1 MRLCRYGSHRVIE
14 PAGALPQA
22 AWRIDNTPQAHANEI
37 LVDVEALNIDSAS
50 FHQMSEACG
59 GDAAAIGAQVL
70 RTVRERGK
78 QHNPATGSGGM
89 LVGRVAEI
97 GEGLQETTDL
107 AVGDRVAS
115 LVSLSLT
122 PLFLDEILAVDTGCA
137 RVRVRGSAV
146 LFESAVYA
154 KLPDD
159 MSTDVALAI
168 LDVAGAPAQT
178 RRICRPAQRVLILGA
193 GGKSG
198 MLCSAQAREA
208 VGPAGCVYGLERAA
222 SESTAL
228 LLREGYL
235 DALIEADA
243 RDALACLDAF
253 TAIAGEEAD
262 VVINCVNVPG
272 TELSAILP
280 CRDRGTVY
288 FFNMATSF
296 TAAALGAEGVG
307 KDVDL
312 LIGNGYAQGHARIA
326 LDTVR
331 TRPAL
336 HAYFQRRFATP
347 QPEPA

>member
-14 PAGALPQA
+14 PPGALPQG
-22 AWRIDNTPQAHANEI
+22 AWRVDNTPRAQANEI
-37 LVDVEALNIDSAS
+37 LIDVEALNIDSAS
-50 FHQMSEACG
+50 FRQMREACG
-59 GDAAAIGAQVL
+59 GDAAAVGAQVL
-70 RTVRERGK
+70 ETVRTRGK
-78 QHNPATGSGGM
+78 QHNPVTGSGGM

-97 GEGLQETTDL
+97 GERLCARGGLT
-107 AVGDRVAS
+107 VGDRIAT

-122 PLFLDEILAVDTGCA
+122 PLYIEQVLAVELEVE
-137 RVRVRGSAV
+137 RVRVRGKAV
-146 LFESAVYA
+146 LFESGLYTR
-154 KLPDD
+154 LPDD
-159 MSTDVALAI
+159 LSLEVALAV

-178 RRICRPAQRVLILGA
+178 KRICRDGDRVLVIGA

-198 MLCSAQAREA
+198 MLCVAQAREA
-208 VGPAGCVYGLERAA
+208 VGARGRVFGLERMAGD
-222 SESTAL
+222 STAL

-243 RDALACLDAF
+243 RDALAVLRAY

-272 TELSAILP
+272 TELATILP
-280 CRDRGTVY
+280 CRERGTAY

-312 LIGNGYAQGHARIA
+312 LIGNGYAAGHARIA
-326 LDTVR
+326 LDTVME
-331 TRPAL
+331 RPAL
-336 HAYFQRRFATP
+336 LAFFQRRFAAP
-347 QPEPA
+347 QPV